1 MRYESKKIVAD
12 ILGYIQT
19 YSDRDSLATE
29 LDPQFNQL
37 ALELFRFQYEW
48 NPSYKLYCQRRR
60 KSPFTVKR
68 WQDIPPVPFQMFKE
82 STLACEPVDEAE
94 AVFMTSGS
102 TNQDKR
108 GRNYHATL
116 EVWDASMLPP
126 FKHYVLPD
134 REKMTIFILS
144 PAADVHQNSSLSRY
158 LTMAVEHYGT
168 QDSAFFFDKN
178 TGFNMEG
185 LVEALQ
191 QIESKGEPVL
201 LMGATFAY
209 VHFLDYCRS
218 KGLTFKL
225 PTDSRIFDTGG
236 LKGQAREVTSGEL
249 YEWFKEA
256 LGVGRELCLNMYG
269 MTELSSQLYDR
280 VIETRIREG
289 RPCYDKIGPAWTRIQ
304 VLSPDT
310 LAPVQFGETG
320 LLAHYDLANWNSAL
334 GILTEDIGYQTKD
347 GFVLLG
353 RTKGSEAR
361 GCSIAIDEMLTLKTN
376 VNKVGV

>member
-1 MRYESKKIVAD
+1 VRDESKQIVTD
-12 ILGYIQT
+12 ILEYIQT
-19 YSDRDSLATE
+19 YSDHDSRSTE

-37 ALELFRFQYEW
+37 ALDLFRFQYKW
-48 NPSYKLYCQRRR
+48 NTPYKRYCQRRR
-60 KSPFTVKR
+60 KSPLTVKR

-82 STLACEPVDEAE
+82 STLACEPVEEAE

-116 EVWDASMLPP
+116 EVWDASMIPP
-126 FKHYVLPD
+126 FKQYVLPD

-144 PAADVHQNSSLSRY
+144 PAVEVNPNSSLSRY
-158 LTMAVEHYGT
+158 LTMAVKYYGGK
-168 QDSAFFFDKN
+168 DSAFFFDKN
-178 TGFNMEG
+178 AGFNMAG

-191 QIESKGEPVL
+191 QMESKGEPVL

-209 VHFLDYCRS
+209 VHFLDYCQS
-218 KGLTFKL
+218 KGLRFKL
-225 PTDSRIFDTGG
+225 PTESRIFDTGG
-236 LKGQAREVTSGEL
+236 LKGQAREVTNEEL
-249 YEWFKEA
+249 YAWFKESF
-256 LGVGRELCLNMYG
+256 GVERGRCINMYG

-280 VIETRIREG
+280 GIETWYKKG
-289 RPCYDKIGPAWTRIQ
+289 QPCYDKIGPSWTRVQ
-304 VLSPDT
+304 VLNPET
-310 LAPVQFGETG
+310 LTPVQTEETG

-334 GILTEDIGYQTKD
+334 AILTEDIGYQTKD

-361 GCSIAIDEMLTLKTN
+361 GCSIAIDEMLSLGTT
-376 VNKVGV
+376 VNKGSE